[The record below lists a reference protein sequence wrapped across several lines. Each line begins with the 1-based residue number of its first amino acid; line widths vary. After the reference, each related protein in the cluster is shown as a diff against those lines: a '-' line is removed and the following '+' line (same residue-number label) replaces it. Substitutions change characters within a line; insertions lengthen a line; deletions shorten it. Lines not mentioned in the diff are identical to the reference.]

1 MVKFK
6 KSILVNLISVHRSW
20 CFSKT
25 CHSSEKESVFICG
38 EKSDKA
44 ASNALCSFSM
54 CDSMIKERFYRLKW
68 KSVSP
73 IASRTIRLRAHE
85 RKRFQRC
92 DKFQIWISIIHE
104 LGWPFRAAAAFIN
117 EKSTVSILPTL
128 PPPLLLS
135 RVSVGGGGSCCC
147 WFAHQRSAGKENRPT
162 GGSCPACVRPI
173 GKWRCWKYMHGSHRG
188 TRKKAASAIKESRN
202 GNNYIVC
209 GCICSWVRVRGWRAK
224 HIIVPVGWSGAEVL
238 NAFITLLGADF
249 TFENVPPP
257 VVL

>member
-1 MVKFK
+1 MFFK
-6 KSILVNLISVHRSW
+6 DA
-20 CFSKT
+20 

-44 ASNALCSFSM
+44 ASKRIMHSFSM

-135 RVSVGGGGSCCC
+135 RVSVGGSCC
-147 WFAHQRSAGKENRPT
+147 WFAHQRSAGKENRPAALAT
-162 GGSCPACVRPI
+162 NREMALLKIYAQITPRDE
-173 GKWRCWKYMHGSHRG
+173 
-188 TRKKAASAIKESRN
+188 KKSGQCNKRES
-202 GNNYIVC
+202 
-209 GCICSWVRVRGWRAK
+209 
-224 HIIVPVGWSGAEVL
+224 
-238 NAFITLLGADF
+238 
-249 TFENVPPP
+249 
-257 VVL
+257 